1 MIKPEDLELGT
12 KMYQWVKDLMPI
24 NRSLTG
30 EGVRQTLQYLKEI
43 NPDLTIKAVPT
54 GKKVYDW
61 TIPNEWKIND
71 AYIADLDGNRVISF
85 SESNLHVVGY
95 STSIDCML
103 SREELEPH
111 LYSIKEQPNA
121 IPYVTSY
128 YKENWGFCLTQNQRD
143 GLGHGPF
150 RVVIDSRLHEG
161 VMNYGELLIQGESK
175 EEILFTTYICHPS
188 MANNEL
194 SGPALL
200 TALAQLIQKIP
211 NRRYSYRFLFTVE
224 TIGSIYFINSCLARL
239 KKYLLA
245 GWVVTCVG
253 DDRAF
258 SYVPSRN
265 GNSLADRVSLIA
277 LRDRVEKYHSYSWLE
292 RGSDERQYCAP
303 GVDLPVASVM
313 RSKYD
318 TYPEYHTSLDDLTV
332 VSPEGL
338 AGAYDIY
345 RYIVD
350 ILESNYKPNSVN
362 LCEPQLGK
370 RNLYPNTS
378 TKETFE
384 IVQNL
389 MNVISFADGRNDV
402 ISISEMCQLSYSET
416 LAIILKLGEA
426 GIVTRSEKH

>member
-1 MIKPEDLELGT
+1 MFDPEDLAHGT

-43 NPDLTIKAVPT
+43 NPDLTIKAVAT

-61 TIPNEWKIND
+61 TIPHEWKISD
-71 AYIADLDGNRVISF
+71 AYIADINGNRVISF

-103 SREELEPH
+103 TREELEPH
-111 LYSIKEQPNA
+111 LYSIKEQPTA

-128 YKENWGFCLTQNQRD
+128 YKENWGFCLTQDQRD
-143 GLGHGPF
+143 GLGNGPF
-150 RVVIDSRLHEG
+150 RVVIDSQLHKG
-161 VMNYGELLIQGESK
+161 VMNYGELLIPGESK
-175 EEILFTTYICHPS
+175 EEILFTTYVCHPS

-200 TALAQLIQKIP
+200 TALAQHIQKIP

-239 KKYLLA
+239 KKRLLA

-258 SYVPSRN
+258 SYVPSRI
-265 GNSLADRVSLIA
+265 GNSLADRVSLLA
-277 LRDRVEKYHSYSWLE
+277 LRDRAKKYDSYSWLE
-292 RGSDERQYCAP
+292 RGSDERQYCSP

-338 AGAYDIY
+338 AGAYNVY

-350 ILESNYKPNSVN
+350 ILETNYKPNTVN

-384 IVQNL
+384 TVKNL

-402 ISISEMCQLSYSET
+402 ISISEMCQLSYLET
-416 LAIILKLGEA
+416 LAIILKLSEA
-426 GIVTRSEKH
+426 GVVTIK